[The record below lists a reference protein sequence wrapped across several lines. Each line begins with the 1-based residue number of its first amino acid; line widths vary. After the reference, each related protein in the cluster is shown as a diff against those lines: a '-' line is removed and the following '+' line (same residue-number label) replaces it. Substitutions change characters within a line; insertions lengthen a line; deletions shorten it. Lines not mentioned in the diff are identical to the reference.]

1 MNLLKNVIRT
11 SAAGLCAM
19 VALATVP
26 SANAFWP
33 FSKSKN
39 DPETCKANFEQEQ
52 ENLKQSKSEF
62 RTQCDNVSNVVS
74 KLKNELD
81 TLEKLKKASE
91 KLVDELE
98 EAYAEWSYADYRI
111 DTPVYSKY
119 VGIRLK
125 IREQEDIVAQQRAVV
140 KQLAEALTEIVAKDA
155 KIMEQY
161 NNSLNN
167 VVAAY
172 YNYNLAVAQ
181 ENIQ

>member
-1 MNLLKNVIRT
+1 M
-11 SAAGLCAM
+11 
-19 VALATVP
+19 
-26 SANAFWP
+26 
-33 FSKSKN
+33 
-39 DPETCKANFEQEQ
+39 
-52 ENLKQSKSEF
+52 
-62 RTQCDNVSNVVS
+62 
-74 KLKNELD
+74 
-81 TLEKLKKASE
+81 EKLKKASE